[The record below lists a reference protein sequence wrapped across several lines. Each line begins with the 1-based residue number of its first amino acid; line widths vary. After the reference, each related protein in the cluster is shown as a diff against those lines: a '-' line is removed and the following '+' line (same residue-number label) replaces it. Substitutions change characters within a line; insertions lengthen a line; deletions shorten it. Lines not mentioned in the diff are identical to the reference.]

1 MAGEI
6 KKFWE
11 LQTIPSLI
19 YTKLNEKTWDTRKLS
34 KELGLPKKTIQYYL
48 WYLKARGWVKVSK
61 KRGQR
66 WYYQSINTYLKEII
80 EYFEESNFF
89 EIIDSLVFP
98 GFMDFLLEMFRII
111 GDIKT
116 DEQLKRLIERRK
128 KSIDL
133 KLEKKQEI
141 KKLYS

>member
-1 MAGEI
+1 MPA
-6 KKFWE
+6 E
-11 LQTIPSLI
+11 LKDLPTIPGVI
-19 YTKLNEKTWDTRKLS
+19 YTKLDEKTWGTRKLS
-34 KELGLPKKTIQYYL
+34 KELGLPEKTIQFYM

-61 KRGQR
+61 KRGR
-66 WYYQSINTYLKEII
+66 RLYYQSINTYLKEII

-98 GFMDFLLEMFRII
+98 GFMNFLLEIFRII

-116 DEQLKRLIERRK
+116 DEQLKRLTERRK